1 MTDGVCQNIFYFDSL
16 LCPAHREL
24 GSVPKHQKQEMS
36 LPLLTFLFSEH
47 CPPLETPRTGS
58 SIYFWGPLQRCEI
71 SFFEVT
77 RVVEA
82 VQQNLDDS
90 PKIIIAI
97 LPKLYMNLQ
106 KVTANYTT
114 LCQHS
119 SHKPKISDTGNCRS
133 YSPKFSYN
141 HWKLDILIPSCTI
154 FVEWVEPVHKDHR
167 HQQTLILINAR
178 PGCGSELL
186 WINNLFWHK
195 ARLWI

>member
-1 MTDGVCQNIFYFDSL
+1 MLKAFWIWLKNSNVTWRCLVGAETYLCDRRVCQNIFYFDSL

-47 CPPLETPRTGS
+47 CPLLETPRTGS

-106 KVTANYTT
+106 KSKLLQIIPLYVNI
-114 LCQHS
+114 
-119 SHKPKISDTGNCRS
+119 PPIN
-133 YSPKFSYN
+133 PKF
-141 HWKLDILIPSCTI
+141 
-154 FVEWVEPVHKDHR
+154 
-167 HQQTLILINAR
+167 QTLATVGHIHPNFPAITEN
-178 PGCGSELL
+178 
-186 WINNLFWHK
+186 
-195 ARLWI
+195 